1 MSHHARQAVRI
12 AKQAHQ
18 IHTRAQNSSV
28 RSFSTCQ
35 ASSQSRHAL
44 TRSDNSTSSASI
56 FLHQNRRFKIPSI
69 QHYSSSTPSTPSSKD
84 QSGGAIEK
92 PPASFDP
99 KLTLETSI
107 DPSDNIKS
115 IEQVIAELNKDVR
128 TSESRENTS
137 SEEHGST
144 GAGSEHG
151 AGSDSS
157 LPPPPPPKG
166 KPSRFW
172 FYLYYILYYSA
183 LGSLPVHLLITKGE
197 TKDLKEKQEWKIA
210 VLTDM
215 RDKLRRGESVEEE
228 EALLSV
234 GMDRSKREEQQKVD
248 EAYFEDLLQSAE
260 KLDYVF
266 GSTSQAEQT
275 PAPAP
280 TPTPAPAPP
289 VTPRKPAPPKTEKS
303 YL

>member
-1 MSHHARQAVRI
+1 MSYHTRQAVRI

-18 IHTRAQNSSV
+18 IHARAQGSSI
-28 RSFSTCQ
+28 RSFSSCQ
-35 ASSQSRHAL
+35 TPTQSRQAL
-44 TRSDNSTSSASI
+44 THNNGASSASLFFHKNQRLNI
-56 FLHQNRRFKIPSI
+56 TSI
-69 QHYSSSTPSTPSSKD
+69 QRYSSSSSSTPSTPSSKD
-84 QSGGAIEK
+84 QAGGAIEK
-92 PPASFDP
+92 PPTTFDP
-99 KLTLETSI
+99 KLTLEI
-107 DPSDNIKS
+107 PLDPSENVKS
-115 IEQVIAELNKDVR
+115 IEQVIAELNQDAR
-128 TSESRENTS
+128 TSESREYTIP
-137 SEEHGST
+137 EEHGSS
-144 GAGSEHG
+144 GRSEQG

-157 LPPPPPPKG
+157 LPPPLPLKG

-183 LGSLPVHLLITKGE
+183 LGSLPVHLLMTKGE

-234 GMDRSKREEQQKVD
+234 GMDRSTREAQQIVD

-260 KLDYVF
+260 KLDFVF
-266 GSTSQAEQT
+266 GSTPQTEQ
-275 PAPAP
+275 APAP
-280 TPTPAPAPP
+280 VPTPAPAPP
-289 VTPRKPAPPKTEKS
+289 IVPRKPAPPKTEKS